1 MISNHP
7 GPWQQYH
14 FRSDNKGLSIM
25 ELKSKYLHEQYLFE
39 AELFNLQQQ
48 HQQNVFMNGGGGGPT
63 SSSSTPTYTTALQL
77 SFNNDLQTIESDFGF
92 DPRNVSNWNS
102 RFVNGG
108 FETLTIDT
116 TNTYAPIIT
125 LKGNDTNIEIDA
137 DAFQA
142 KTTLLSLID
151 LYDNCI
157 NEIGP
162 NCFENNSII
171 QNVTLNNVT
180 IVGVTTFAGCG
191 SLTSVRFDSLTTIP
205 NAGDFNS
212 GVFANCDL
220 SGDNL
225 GTMFPA
231 LVTIGNFAF
240 YRTNIPTI
248 SSSTITTIGFR
259 AFDNSTSL
267 TSINL
272 TNSVTFGNANG
283 GRSFAS
289 CSGLNSITLPSI
301 CTFFGNNNNTFIDV
315 ANGGTAVVNNANI
328 NNASIL
334 YIKNTL
340 GWSVNP

>member
-1 MISNHP
+1 MLINHP
-7 GPWQQYH
+7 GSWQQFQ
-14 FRSDNKGLSIM
+14 FRSDNRGLSVM
-25 ELKSKYLHEQYLFE
+25 EMKSKYLHEQYLFE
-39 AELFNLQQQ
+39 NELFNLQQQ
-48 HQQNVFMNGGGGGPT
+48 HQNWLNGSSGGPT
-63 SSSSTPTYTTALQL
+63 STSTPTYSTALQL
-77 SFNNDLQTIESDFGF
+77 TFNDTLAGVTSDFGF
-92 DPRNVSNWNS
+92 DPTNVSEWNG
-102 RFVNGG
+102 RFINGG
-108 FETLTIDT
+108 FEALTI
-116 TNTYAPIIT
+116 NNSNPLAPIIT
-125 LKGNDTNIEIDA
+125 LKGNDTSVGIDA

-157 NEIGP
+157 NEIGL
-162 NCFENNSII
+162 NCFENNSAI

-180 IVGVTTFAGCG
+180 IVGVTAFAGCG
-191 SLTSVRFDSLTTIP
+191 SLGSVHFNSLTTIP
-205 NAGDFNS
+205 NAGDFSS

-267 TSINL
+267 ASINL
-272 TNSVTFGNANG
+272 TSPVTFGNVTG
-283 GRSFAS
+283 GRSFAF
-289 CSGLNSITLPSI
+289 CGGLNSITLPSL
-301 CTFFGNNNNTFIDV
+301 CTFVGDTFIDV
-315 ANGGTAVVNNANI
+315 ANGGNAVVNNANI
-328 NNASIL
+328 NDASML
-334 YIKNTL
+334 YLKNTL